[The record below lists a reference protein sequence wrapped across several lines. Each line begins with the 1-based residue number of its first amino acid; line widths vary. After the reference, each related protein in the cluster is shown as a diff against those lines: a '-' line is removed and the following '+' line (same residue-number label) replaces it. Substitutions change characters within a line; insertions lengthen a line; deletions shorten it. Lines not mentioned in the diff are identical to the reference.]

1 MSYNWT
7 EIFKNKTDKEL
18 FNIYSGQSLLDK
30 EAREFAELELKRRNF
45 NFKDIDKYKAK
56 WKLEKLFQEEKE
68 NNSGFVFQI
77 PRSIHLLIMG
87 ILGAFMTIIFILDI
101 FFEFIVS
108 TTGEISNFERIFFI
122 VVSLSLTLIGLIG
135 YKQKK
140 KSDLRRQKEV
150 KDLIEKL

>member
-1 MSYNWT
+1 MNYNWI

-18 FNIYSGQSLLDK
+18 FIIYSGQSLLDK

-68 NNSGFVFQI
+68 NNTGFGFKI
-77 PRSIHLLIMG
+77 SRSIHLLIMG
-87 ILGAFMTIIFILDI
+87 ILGAFMTIILVLDI

-122 VVSLSLTLIGLIG
+122 IVSLSLTLFGLIG

-140 KSDLRRQKEV
+140 KSDLYRHKEV